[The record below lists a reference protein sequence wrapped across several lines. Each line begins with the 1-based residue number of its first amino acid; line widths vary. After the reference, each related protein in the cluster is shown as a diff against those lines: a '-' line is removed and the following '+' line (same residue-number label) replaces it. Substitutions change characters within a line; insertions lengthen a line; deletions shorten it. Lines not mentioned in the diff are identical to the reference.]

1 MPQGPRIGRRRLL
14 ALAAGSGAVAAGGL
28 VTPAS
33 AEEPIEPNP
42 QAVYVTETGHHISGR
57 ILDWWLQYGRESAI
71 GWPITEPLNYGR
83 EQLQY
88 FERGAL
94 LTDAWTRDPLG
105 VIPLNLGTAWALQQV
120 SADQPHDYGWWFPQ
134 TKRGVHPVFWE
145 PFREGGGVFAFGFP
159 VLWGAETTSGLRQVF
174 SRSIWRD
181 TSQGLVQD
189 PVGTYVAELR
199 GVSTAPVRQSVVA
212 PPYDAAHWPTRS
224 VYPSKRRAEVDLTRQ
239 VTTFFADDQPV
250 YQALISTGLP
260 PDFTPPGDFEIFW
273 RIERARLIS
282 NGSTV
287 KTYDV
292 PNVLHVQ
299 YFTQSWIG
307 FHYAYWHDAF
317 GSVYSAGCVNMR
329 LHDSQWAWDFCAN
342 GTPVTVH
349 H

>member
-1 MPQGPRIGRRRLL
+1 MPHGPRIGRRRML

-28 VTPAS
+28 VSSAS
-33 AEEPIEPNP
+33 ADESFES
-42 QAVYVTETGHHISGR
+42 QTQTVYVPETGHHMSGR
-57 ILDWWLQYGRESAI
+57 ILDWWLQYGRESSI
-71 GWPITEPLNYGR
+71 GWPVTEPLEFGR
-83 EQLQY
+83 ERLQY

-94 LTDAWTRDPLG
+94 LTDAWSRDPLA
-105 VIPLNLGTAWALQQV
+105 VIPLNLGTAWALQQE
-120 SADQPHDYGWWFPQ
+120 SADQPHEYEWWFPE
-134 TKRGVHPVFWE
+134 TRRGVHAAFWE
-145 PFREGGGVFAFGFP
+145 PFREGGGVYAFGFP
-159 VLWGAETTSGLRQVF
+159 VLWGAATTSGFRQVF
-174 SRSIWRD
+174 SRSLWTD
-181 TSQGLVQD
+181 TSQGLVAE
-189 PVGTYVAELR
+189 PVGEYVARAR
-199 GVSTAPVRQSVVA
+199 GVSMARVRQSRDA
-212 PPYDAAHWPTRS
+212 PRYEAAYWPERP
-224 VYPSKRRAEVDLTRQ
+224 VYGSDRRAEVDLTRQ

-282 NGSTV
+282 NGSTL

-299 YFTQSWIG
+299 YFTESWIG

>member
-1 MPQGPRIGRRRLL
+1 MPQGPRVGRRRLL
-14 ALAAGSGAVAAGGL
+14 SLAAGSAAVAASGL
-28 VTPAS
+28 VTSAS
-33 AEEPIEPNP
+33 AQGWGEGHLET
-42 QAVYVTETGHHISGR
+42 VYAAETGHHISGP
-57 ILDWWLQYGRESAI
+57 ILDWWLQYGREASI
-71 GWPITEPLNYGR
+71 GWPITEPLKYGR

-105 VIPLNLGTAWALQQV
+105 VIPLNLGTAWALQQI
-120 SADQPHDYGWWFPQ
+120 SADRAHEYEWWFPE
-134 TKRGVHPVFWE
+134 TKRGVHPAFWE
-145 PFREGGGVFAFGFP
+145 SFRERGGVFAFGFP
-159 VLWGAETTSGLRQVF
+159 VLWGAETTSGLRQTF
-174 SRSIWRD
+174 SRSVWRD

-189 PVGTYVAELR
+189 PVGVYVAESR
-199 GVSTAPVRQSVVA
+199 GVSTDPVRQSSLA
-212 PPYDAAHWPTRS
+212 PKYEAAHWPSRP
-224 VYPSKRRAEVDLTRQ
+224 VYASERRAEVDLTQQ
-239 VTTFFADDQPV
+239 VATFYAADQPV

-260 PDFTPPGDFEIFW
+260 PDFTPPGDFSIFW

-282 NGSTV
+282 NGSTL

-299 YFTQSWIG
+299 YFTRRWIG

-329 LHDSQWAWDFCAN
+329 LPDSQWAWDFCAN
-342 GTPVTVH
+342 GTPVVVH